1 MTSGSLIGVG
11 QTGGSTLSETTETA
25 PTEILP
31 CELTAK
37 QKSQWQDTATMM
49 GWTCPGFR
57 YIWYKLLDNNKG
69 DYTAV
74 VSRSIHGSPAATDG
88 KNIIIDPEEFFK
100 YSLPERVFMMAHEI
114 VHNMYGD
121 VELLHRC
128 GTSGT
133 VPMNDGSSLPFD
145 NLTMQ
150 HAMDLRIDS
159 LLMQSNIGKPP
170 QISKDR
176 TKGLD
181 LAATANSSVLDQYKR
196 LYKKKPNPNGEDSGG
211 FDTLLPPGKSTGQS
225 PGQAAQQRNPQ
236 QWAVETAAAQ
246 VLEAMRSQGNIP
258 AGMKRLFQEILE
270 PEVDWTE
277 QVRTEIHR
285 KVGSGSYNWRKGD
298 RRFIGQ
304 DIFLPSQSG
313 FGAGHIV
320 IWGDT
325 SGSRSDSDIASSIAE
340 IAGIIEDVKP
350 QRLTVLWGD
359 ADIANVEEI
368 DEASDLR
375 KLDPRGGGG
384 TDIDPALEWIEANCD
399 EPPDMFM
406 PFTDGYLTFPDEEPR
421 YPVLWVMSTDVQPPW
436 GAHVRVNKRAEAVPD
451 DSECFAGCG
460 EG

>member
-1 MTSGSLIGVG
+1 MSGSLISAG
-11 QTGGSTLSETTETA
+11 QTSGIASSETTETQ

-31 CELTAK
+31 CELTPE
-37 QKSQWQDTATMM
+37 QKSKWQDTATMM

-57 YIWYKLLDNNKG
+57 HIWYKLLDNNHG
-69 DYTAV
+69 SYTAV
-74 VSRSIHGSPAATDG
+74 VSRAVPIAATDAN
-88 KNIIIDPEEFFK
+88 NIIINPDEFFK
-100 YSLPERVFMMAHEI
+100 FSLPERVFICAHEI

-128 GTSGT
+128 ATSGT
-133 VPMNDGSSLPFD
+133 VPMHDGTSLPFD
-145 NLTMQ
+145 NATMQ

-159 LLMQSNIGKPP
+159 LLIQSNIGKPP

-176 TKGLD
+176 TKGLK
-181 LAATANSSVLDQYKR
+181 LEEVANSSVLDQYKR
-196 LYKKKPNPNGEDSGG
+196 LYKKKPDGEEGGDQPGPGHGGG
-211 FDTLLPPGKSTGQS
+211 FDQLLPPGKSTGQS
-225 PGQAAQQRNPQ
+225 PQQAASQRNPQ

-258 AGMKRLFQEILE
+258 GAMKRLFKDILE

-298 RRFIGQ
+298 RRFIGR

-313 FGAGHIV
+313 FGAGHLV

-325 SGSRSDSDIASSIAE
+325 SGSRSDKEIASSIAE

-359 ADIANVEEI
+359 AEIANVEEI
-368 DEASDLR
+368 DEASDLT

-384 TDIDPALEWIEANCD
+384 GTDVDPALEWIEQNCD
-399 EPPDMFM
+399 EPPDMFLA
-406 PFTDGYLTFPDEEPR
+406 FTDGYLTFPDEEPR
-421 YPVLWVMSTDVQPPW
+421 YPVLWVMSTDVKPPW
-436 GAHVRVNKRAEAVPD
+436 GATVRVNSRVNP
-451 DSECFAGCG
+451 
-460 EG
+460 